1 MQPFA
6 RIDWDKSNQAH
17 VGMSKISLNFLDGKV
32 FSRNIRRW
40 ARAARRAEETEL
52 PLLRR
57 QRHRARILKMH
68 LDKLIHTADER
79 LALPAIGST
88 NFRKPHNA
96 DWAWRPELWRGPL
109 ATQGMSS
116 VQTKS
121 MLGSEVTLFHDCSF
135 SELTLRQLRNL
146 REEDL
151 APYGLRLDVFQF
163 DGSFLSLVL
172 DLPQEGIEGLKRAH
186 LLRMDAI
193 VELEKPL
200 EIFARLN
207 IKHGPNTEQIVRE
220 LPLDEEHHRVE
231 FDLAYSNLN
240 EKRVERAWIDLI
252 FEGPQMNQVIL
263 RDLTLTRRP
272 RAHL

>member
-1 MQPFA
+1 
-6 RIDWDKSNQAH
+6 
-17 VGMSKISLNFLDGKV
+17 MSKLSFGFLDGQV
-32 FSRNIRRW
+32 FSRNIQRW
-40 ARAARRAEETEL
+40 ARAARRAHETEL
-52 PLLRR
+52 PTLRR
-57 QRHRARILKMH
+57 QRSRARVLKSH

-79 LALPAIGST
+79 LALPMIGST
-88 NFRKPHNA
+88 SFAKPHNA

-109 ATQGMSS
+109 ATPGLSA

-121 MLGSEVTLFHDCSF
+121 MLGDEVTLFHDCEF

-163 DGSFLSLVL
+163 DGSFL
-172 DLPQEGIEGLKRAH
+172 DLPNAGVEGLKKTH

-220 LPLDEEHHRVE
+220 LPLHEEHHRVE

-240 EKRVERAWIDLI
+240 EKRVERAWVDLI
-252 FEGPQMNQVIL
+252 FEGPQMNQFVL
-263 RDLTLTRRP
+263 RDLTFSRRP